1 MPRGSPR
8 LTGDAGDLF
17 LPTSRLC
24 SHQANNAT
32 AISSSDNS
40 AAPWRSTG
48 QSASFFSIPTV
59 SITTPARLPS
69 AAGTPNSSIAR
80 VNASS
85 VPAASAGESIG
96 SVTCQKARQAL
107 APWTRATTASRV
119 PLASRLRETA
129 K

>member
-1 MPRGSPR
+1 M
-8 LTGDAGDLF
+8 
-17 LPTSRLC
+17 
-24 SHQANNAT
+24 
-32 AISSSDNS
+32 
-40 AAPWRSTG
+40 
-48 QSASFFSIPTV
+48 
-59 SITTPARLPS
+59 
-69 AAGTPNSSIAR
+69 AR

-129 K
+129 KYTTGKILKVITSTIPLRLNSRSFSCQPVSCCR